1 MGWKKAKKA
10 GRKKHR
16 RWTFPSLSQMKCE
29 AEGPFDLDMVF
40 KAVHVDDL
48 PEGEWNCQCQRGAP
62 CSICPERRELILLA
76 LKPFHIF
83 CEKGAGFASL
93 YLTKIAC

>member
-1 MGWKKAKKA
+1 MEEGQEGGEEEAQEVDL
-10 GRKKHR
+10 
-16 RWTFPSLSQMKCE
+16 PIIEPDEVPE
-29 AEGPFDLDMVF
+29 AEAPFDLDMVF

-48 PEGEWNCQCQRGAP
+48 PEGEWNYHQRGAP

-83 CEKGAGFASL
+83 FEKGAGFASL